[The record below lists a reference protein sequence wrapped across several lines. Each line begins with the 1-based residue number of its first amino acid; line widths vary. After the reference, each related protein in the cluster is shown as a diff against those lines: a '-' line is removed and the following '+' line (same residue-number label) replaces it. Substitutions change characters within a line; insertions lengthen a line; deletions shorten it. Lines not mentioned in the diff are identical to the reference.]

1 MRFWLNKTQCFW
13 DNFPKNAYPFCEERL
28 CALITEPANTW
39 SNIGY
44 LVVAVLIWKSK
55 HSNERVRKYFFW
67 AILSLFV
74 GSTLFHATSTYWG
87 KLLDVSAMF
96 FLSVTILS
104 MALERR
110 YSWDKRKTFLFFMS
124 SLILSLSFLYIMKFG
139 NILFAFQLLMAG
151 WLEWKMMN
159 RSKLKLAAAT
169 MLIAFT
175 FWLLDVYKIL
185 CVKENHILTGHGVW
199 HLLAAFAI
207 WSFFN
212 AYQNADHHQ
221 SK

>member
-1 MRFWLNKTQCFW
+1 MNQTPCFW
-13 DNFPKNAYPFCEERL
+13 DNFQQNTYPFCEERL

-44 LVVAVLIWKSK
+44 LVVAILIWKSK
-55 HSNERVRKYFFW
+55 DKDERIRKYFFW
-67 AILSLFV
+67 AVLSLFV

-96 FLSVTILS
+96 FLSVSILS
-104 MALERR
+104 MALERT
-110 YSWDKRKTFLFFMS
+110 YSWNKKKTFLFLL
-124 SLILSLSFLYIMKFG
+124 SLLTLSLSFLYIMKFG
-139 NILFAFQLLMAG
+139 NILFASQIILAG
-151 WLEWKMMN
+151 WLEWKMLD
-159 RSKLKLAAAT
+159 RSKLKLAAAS

-175 FWLLDVYKIL
+175 FWLLDVFKIL
-185 CVKENHILTGHGVW
+185 CISKNHILTGHGIW

-207 WSFFN
+207 WTFFK
-212 AYQNADHHQ
+212 AYQ